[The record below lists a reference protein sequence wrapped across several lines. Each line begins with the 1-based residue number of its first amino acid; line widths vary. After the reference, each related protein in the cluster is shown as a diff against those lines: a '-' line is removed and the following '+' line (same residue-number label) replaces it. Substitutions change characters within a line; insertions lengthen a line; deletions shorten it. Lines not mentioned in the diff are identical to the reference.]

1 MRRNP
6 DSRFAA
12 KADIL
17 RKELQQLLD
26 ENHMVIYPVP
36 GLTTPSGSWY
46 RIARSDDYNWHYA
59 FALNMQ
65 LLHTEERRL
74 EWVIYAVKL
83 AIKSF
88 KETYGEH

>member
-6 DSRFAA
+6 DSRFAS

-26 ENHMVIYPVP
+26 ENHMAISPIHCTSPAYE
-36 GLTTPSGSWY
+36 TWY
-46 RIARSDDYNWHYA
+46 RIAKTDGINWHYA
-59 FALNMQ
+59 FGLRTQ
-65 LLHTEERRL
+65 LLNTEERRL

-88 KETYGEH
+88 KETHGEH